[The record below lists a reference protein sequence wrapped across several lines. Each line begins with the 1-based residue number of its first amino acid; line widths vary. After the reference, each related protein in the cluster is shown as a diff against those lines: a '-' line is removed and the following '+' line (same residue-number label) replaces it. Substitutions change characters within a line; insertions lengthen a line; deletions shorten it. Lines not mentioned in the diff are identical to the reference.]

1 MRTIAN
7 QLGRSPSTVSREIKR
22 NGSYADYRA
31 VVAEKAAW
39 QRALRPKVCKLTGRL
54 NFDTANQSKTTSS
67 VVASTNIRLAKATIP

>member
-54 NFDTANQSKTTSS
+54 NL
-67 VVASTNIRLAKATIP
+67 IRLISRKLHRQWSPQQISGLAKATIP